1 MPKKLT
7 YSQQKKLAMQ
17 WKAAAPAL
25 RAQRHADIRQR
36 DNSRSI
42 VLLDPFFQ
50 EALKQ
55 KKPTST
61 SGLVQMYQ
69 ILGRAPMDR
78 TVKD

>member
-36 DNSRSI
+36 DNAKAILSLDRLSREIIRKS
-42 VLLDPFFQ
+42 P
-50 EALKQ
+50 
-55 KKPTST
+55 PRTT
-61 SGLVQMYQ
+61 SGLVEMYRVLMRKQ
-69 ILGRAPMDR
+69 
-78 TVKD
+78 KS